1 MVGRFLLGIICS
13 WENSIGATLIRDF
26 TPINYRTLFGAFYFT
41 ARASGITFIFLVG
54 LCFDYE
60 PDETAFRI
68 INMIPVYLTVI
79 QLILLKIFVPMSPA
93 DLIAKNKLDE
103 LRDFFATIYAS

>member
-1 MVGRFLLGIICS
+1 
-13 WENSIGATLIRDF
+13 
-26 TPINYRTLFGAFYFT
+26 
-41 ARASGITFIFLVG
+41 
-54 LCFDYE
+54 
-60 PDETAFRI
+60 
-68 INMIPVYLTVI
+68 MIPVYLTVI